1 MSDNAVAYSAGA
13 AGAAQVPT
21 SLGRPRAFN
30 AIVYAGLTV
39 GVLDALD
46 AVTFFGLRG
55 ISPIRIFQHIA
66 SGLLGRASFN
76 GGIKTV
82 LLGLVLHFLI
92 GFIIAT
98 VYYGASLV
106 LPTLIRHPFVWG
118 PIYGVVAYFVMNRVV
133 IPLSAA
139 PHGPVSLPVFLN
151 GLLIHALGVGL
162 PVVLFA
168 RRSAKAQSV
177 PGATTTGS

>member
-1 MSDNAVAYSAGA
+1 MGENTIAYSADTPGNA
-13 AGAAQVPT
+13 RMPVP
-21 SLGRPRAFN
+21 LKRHRAFN
-30 AIVYAGLTV
+30 VIVYGGLTA
-39 GVLDALD
+39 GALDALD

-66 SGLLGRASFN
+66 SGLLGRASFS
-76 GGIKTV
+76 GGLKTV
-82 LLGLVLHFLI
+82 LLGLVLHFQI
-92 GFIIAT
+92 AFIIAT

-118 PIYGVVAYFVMNRVV
+118 PIYGVVAYFMMNRVV

-139 PHGPVSLPVFLN
+139 SHGPVSLPVLLN

-162 PVVLFA
+162 PIALFA
-168 RRSAKAQSV
+168 RRSAKV
-177 PGATTTGS
+177 N